1 VTVPRPQMGN
11 AAQALTLVHTAID
24 ALQRALPG
32 LPMGSELHTAV
43 LRTVTELSR
52 RTSNEGGDKGSQLQA
67 LSQMGRGLQQQPQ
80 QAALQRMQ
88 PPAPPAPPSP
98 A

>member
-1 VTVPRPQMGN
+1 MGN
-11 AAQALTLVHTAID
+11 AAQAMALVHTAID

-52 RTSNEGGDKGSQLQA
+52 RTNNEQGDKGSQLQA
-67 LSQMGRGLQQQPQ
+67 LAQMGHGLQANPQ
-80 QAALQRMQ
+80 QQALQRMQ
-88 PPAPPAPPSP
+88 PTAPHPPAMPS
-98 A
+98 